1 MAWSLYAGGPS
12 SSIWRWSWDLSG
24 PPAGDTTA
32 RPAGEP
38 AWCGKAESEHVY
50 GRLCLSAPSGFNR
63 GWLPLFV
70 DLGGLRGSRALQEV
84 DVFLSLGGD
93 TRDFTLAA
101 RWVYVVNVGVV

>member
-1 MAWSLYAGGPS
+1 MQSA
-12 SSIWRWSWDLSG
+12 G
-24 PPAGDTTA
+24 PPEPTEGDEE
-32 RPAGEP
+32 RQPGEP

-50 GRLCLSAPSGFNR
+50 GRLCLSAPCGFNR

-70 DLGGLRGSRALQEV
+70 ALGGLRGSRALQEV